1 MATPTMAPRTAPVQP
16 ALTLKAP
23 EDLVA
28 EADAWELVALAA
40 FDAPLVMD
48 PADVGL
54 VVAAVLEATGTVVL
68 CEARGAVDWPAIW
81 AETASLKVPDMLSM
95 LNLAEK
101 ARAGYWGW
109 VASLRLKDSTRMKY
123 WLLFGPIVGS
133 GVNWMLAVVDTSTLA
148 VMSWR
153 LVCCR
158 ALPT

>member
-95 LNLAEK
+95 LGRK
-101 ARAGYWGW
+101 
-109 VASLRLKDSTRMKY
+109 KK
-123 WLLFGPIVGS
+123 IV
-133 GVNWMLAVVDTSTLA
+133 N
-148 VMSWR
+148 
-153 LVCCR
+153 
-158 ALPT
+158 